1 MFELKT
7 DLENFTAEEL
17 KKYIDFVE
25 EKVGTMNNVASI
37 FIKDVDNDEVSIS
50 WRTKGTQKFERVA
63 RITGYLTGTTDRWN
77 DAKRAELK
85 ERVKHG

>member
-1 MFELKT
+1 MFKFET

-25 EKVGTMNNVASI
+25 EKVGNLNDVTSI

-50 WRTKGTQKFERVA
+50 WQTKSTQKFERVA
-63 RITGYLTGTTDRWN
+63 RITGL
-77 DAKRAELK
+77 
-85 ERVKHG
+85 V

>member
-1 MFELKT
+1 MFKFET

-25 EKVGTMNNVASI
+25 EKVDAINNVVSI
-37 FIKDVDNDEVSIS
+37 LVEDVDNDEVSIS

-85 ERVKHG
+85 ERVKHN